1 MAYSFSGRVR
11 YSEIGEN
18 GLLTLPGILNY
29 FQDCS
34 TFQSEE
40 VGLGIDIL
48 KEWKRIWVL
57 SAWQVVV
64 DRYPYMGERIKTS
77 TWAYGFRGF
86 MGLRNFT
93 METEGGERLAYANTF
108 WTYIDAE
115 NGLPVRL
122 EAKDTD
128 AYRGK
133 DGKMESKLDMEYAP
147 RKIVLPEDYEQQDS
161 FAVQKHHLD
170 TNHHVNNCQYIRMA
184 ADFLPEDFVMNKRV
198 KRPPDN
204 PINALISYG
213 NTLLYTK
220 TISAIYQTH
229 LDQRISFLHEPS
241 EGRFKP

>member
-86 MGLRNFT
+86 MGFRNFT

-170 TNHHVNNCQYIRMA
+170 TNHHVNNCQYVQMA
-184 ADFLPEDFVMNKRV
+184 LEAVEKELNVHQVRVEYKHSAVYNDSILPRVAEEDNRTVV
-198 KRPPDN
+198 ELCDPE
-204 PINALISYG
+204 G
-213 NTLLYTK
+213 H
-220 TISAIYQTH
+220 IYAVVEFTG
-229 LDQRISFLHEPS
+229 E
-241 EGRFKP
+241 

>member
-1 MAYSFSGRVR
+1 M
-11 YSEIGEN
+11 
-18 GLLTLPGILNY
+18 
-29 FQDCS
+29 
-34 TFQSEE
+34 
-40 VGLGIDIL
+40 
-48 KEWKRIWVL
+48 
-57 SAWQVVV
+57 
-64 DRYPYMGERIKTS
+64 
-77 TWAYGFRGF
+77 
-86 MGLRNFT
+86 RNFT

-184 ADFLPEDFVMNKRV
+184 ADYLPEGFVIRQMRAEYKKQALLGDIFYPSV
-198 KRPPDN
+198 KQETGKVTV
-204 PINALISYG
+204 ALSTEG
-213 NTLLYTK
+213 G
-220 TISAIYQTH
+220 
-229 LDQRISFLHEPS
+229 EPYAVV
-241 EGRFKP
+241 EFTEA

>member
-170 TNHHVNNCQYIRMA
+170 TNHHVNNCQYVQMAMEYIEHTGDIRQVRVEYKNSAVYGDIIVPKVA
-184 ADFLPEDFVMNKRV
+184 AEETRTVVELCDEAD
-198 KRPPDN
+198 
-204 PINALISYG
+204 
-213 NTLLYTK
+213 
-220 TISAIYQTH
+220 
-229 LDQRISFLHEPS
+229 RIFATVEFS
-241 EGRFKP
+241 

>member
-170 TNHHVNNCQYIRMA
+170 TNHHVNNCQYVQMAMEYIEHAGDIRQVRVEYKNSAVYGDIIVPKVA
-184 ADFLPEDFVMNKRV
+184 AEETRTVVELCDESD
-198 KRPPDN
+198 
-204 PINALISYG
+204 
-213 NTLLYTK
+213 
-220 TISAIYQTH
+220 
-229 LDQRISFLHEPS
+229 RIFATVEFS
-241 EGRFKP
+241 

>member
-1 MAYSFSGRVR
+1 
-11 YSEIGEN
+11 
-18 GLLTLPGILNY
+18 
-29 FQDCS
+29 
-34 TFQSEE
+34 
-40 VGLGIDIL
+40 
-48 KEWKRIWVL
+48 
-57 SAWQVVV
+57 
-64 DRYPYMGERIKTS
+64 
-77 TWAYGFRGF
+77 

-170 TNHHVNNCQYIRMA
+170 TNHHVNNCQYICMA
-184 ADFLPEDFVMNKRV
+184 EDFLPTDFE
-198 KRPPDN
+198 
-204 PINALISYG
+204 
-213 NTLLYTK
+213 
-220 TISAIYQTH
+220 IYQMRAEYKMQAKLGDAICPKVKTEAEKIVVS
-229 LDQRISFLHEPS
+229 LDDR
-241 EGRFKP
+241 EGNPYAIVEFQHKKQELL

>member
-86 MGLRNFT
+86 MGFRNFT

-170 TNHHVNNCQYIRMA
+170 TNHHVNNCQYVQMA
-184 ADFLPEDFVMNKRV
+184 MEM
-198 KRPPDN
+198 
-204 PINALISYG
+204 
-213 NTLLYTK
+213 
-220 TISAIYQTH
+220 
-229 LDQRISFLHEPS
+229 LDQERVIRQVRVEYKKSAVLGDMIVPRTGDRDGRTVVELCTT
-241 EGRFKP
+241 EGELYAAVEFAWV

>member
-1 MAYSFSGRVR
+1 MRDNQYTIDGRIRFSEVDHTRR
-11 YSEIGEN
+11 I
-18 GLLTLPGILNY
+18 TLPGIVNY

-86 MGLRNFT
+86 MGFRNFT

-170 TNHHVNNCQYIRMA
+170 TNHHVNNCQYICMA
-184 ADFLPEDFVMNKRV
+184 EDFLPEKFKVYQMRAEYKMQAKLGDMICPK
-198 KRPPDN
+198 
-204 PINALISYG
+204 
-213 NTLLYTK
+213 TK
-220 TISAIYQTH
+220 VESGKVVVSLDDEKGKPYAIVE
-229 LDQRISFLHEPS
+229 LAE
-241 EGRFKP
+241 K